1 MAYITNN
8 GSVLL
13 NPSEKRDKFFTEL
26 KQGVKRTNDGKF
38 KLTKDKKAMHL
49 TKVERAYRSGYI
61 QAQNDS
67 AKCYNAKKGKRK

>member
-1 MAYITNN
+1 MAYVTGN

-13 NPSEKRDKFFTEL
+13 NPSEKRDKFFKEL

-38 KLTKDKKAMHL
+38 KLTKDKKAMRL
-49 TKVERAYRSGYI
+49 TKEERAYRSGYI

-67 AKCYNAKKGKRK
+67 VKCYNAKKKKK